1 MNENYALDPEA
12 PADARELKLL
22 LDQFGLQTGRFLS
35 RYPEDWPTLL
45 LQRLE
50 GASQMERARALDILN
65 RRRGYLV
72 PTTAPYQRSRGWAN
86 NAAVA
91 AERHRTFDAV
101 IGQTSNGFGWPSVEQ
116 VLYEDDHAL
125 PPGLGA
131 HLPMQAA
138 QYVECVRPLFLA
150 SAEVFLVDTY
160 FTLRTRSGERDRGRL
175 RVFVAFLKL
184 AEEARTCEV
193 LRLILAR
200 DRIDETEGSES
211 RLEDD
216 IGAALEQ
223 SGTKRIEVLYEIHDN
238 VGHGRYIF
246 SLHGGLQFDQGFEES
261 RTKRNHVHWLSK
273 PELDPLLERFGPR
286 TSVAIR

>member
-1 MNENYALDPEA
+1 MNENYALDPDA
-12 PADARELKLL
+12 PADVRELKLL

-35 RYPEDWPTLL
+35 RYPDDWSALL
-45 LQRLE
+45 LQRME
-50 GASQMERARALDILN
+50 GASQMERARAIDILA

-72 PTTAPYQRSRGWAN
+72 PTSAPYQRSTGWAN

-91 AERHRTFDAV
+91 AERHRAFGSV
-101 IGQTSNGFGWPSVEQ
+101 IGRSGNGFGWPSVVQ

-125 PPGLGA
+125 PVGAGA

-160 FTLRTRSGERDRGRL
+160 FTLRTRSGEPDRQRWQVL
-175 RVFVAFLKL
+175 VAFLKL
-184 AEEARTCEV
+184 AEEVGTCEV

-216 IGAALEQ
+216 IGTALEQ
-223 SGTKRIEVLYEIHDN
+223 SGTKRIEVLYEIRHD

-246 SLHGGLQFDQGFEES
+246 SLHGGLQFDQGFQEH
-261 RTKRNHVHWLSK
+261 RTKRNHVHWLSR
-273 PELDPLLERFGPR
+273 PELNPLLDRFGR
-286 TSVAIR
+286 STSLAVR